1 MNSIGM
7 RGESLQRQANSINL
21 SGVRSFGS
29 HLENCDRITLVARM
43 KAIGSPCHAGGRQ
56 SRRSNL

>member
-7 RGESLQRQANSINL
+7 LGESLQRQANSIKL

-29 HLENCDRITLVARM
+29 RLENCDGITLVAKM
-43 KAIGSPCHAGGRQ
+43 KATGPPCHVGGRQ